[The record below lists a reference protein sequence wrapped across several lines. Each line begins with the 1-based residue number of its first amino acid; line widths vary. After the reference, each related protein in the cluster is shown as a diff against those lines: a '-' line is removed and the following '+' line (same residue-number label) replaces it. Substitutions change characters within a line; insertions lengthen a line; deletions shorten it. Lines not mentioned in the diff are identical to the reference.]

1 MTVVVEAIE
10 ADSDRWEA
18 FVRDC
23 PQSTFFHHLGWGRA
37 IKSAYGYDSIN
48 LMAMRGGEVAGV
60 LPLVD
65 VKSSLLGRSLV
76 STAFTVGGGV
86 AADDDEAR
94 RLLGEA
100 ARREGEKRRV
110 KFVELR
116 GPAPEPEGWATK
128 NTVYAGFERALPAT
142 EGEILKM
149 VPRKRR
155 AELNKGIKLA
165 ASGGFEIGATE
176 DVDLFYDLYAK
187 ALRAHG
193 TPIFPRR
200 FARALMREFSKQS
213 EILTIRAEGQAVYA
227 VWTFFFKDRAMPYY
241 IGADPEA
248 ARRLNA
254 YDFGMYRVMVRAAE
268 RGAPLFDFG
277 RSKYGTGAFDN
288 KTHWGF
294 EPKPLEYSYA
304 LVSAREM
311 PNVNPQNP
319 KFTAVSEAWK
329 KMPVSLAKIAGP
341 LLARHLA

>member
-10 ADSDRWEA
+10 ADGDRWDA

-23 PQSTFFHHLGWGRA
+23 PQATFFHQRGWGRA
-37 IKSAYGYDSIN
+37 IKHAYGYDSVN
-48 LMAMRGGEVAGV
+48 LMAMRGGEVVGV

-65 VKSSLLGRSLV
+65 VRSVLLGRSLV

-86 AADDDEAR
+86 AADDDDAR

-100 ARREGEKRRV
+100 ARRAGEKRRV
-110 KFVELR
+110 KYVELR
-116 GPAPEPEGWATK
+116 GPAPETEGWVVK
-128 NTVYAGFERALPAT
+128 NTVYAGFERPLPST

-149 VPRKRR
+149 IPRKRR

-165 ASGGFEIGATE
+165 ASGGLEVAQTN
-176 DVDLFYDLYAK
+176 DVDLFYALYAT

-193 TPIFPRR
+193 TPIFPKR
-200 FARALMREFSKQS
+200 FAHALKREFAKHS
-213 EILTIRAEGQAVYA
+213 EIMTISAEGEAIYA

-241 IGADPEA
+241 IGAKPEA
-248 ARRLNA
+248 ARRFNA
-254 YDFGMYRVMVRAAE
+254 YDFGMYRVMARAAE
-268 RGAPLFDFG
+268 RGAPVFDFG
-277 RSKYGTGAFDN
+277 RSKFGTGAFDN

-304 LVSAREM
+304 LVEAREM

-319 KFTAVSEAWK
+319 KFSAVSEAWK
-329 KMPVSLAKIAGP
+329 KMPAPLAEFAGP